1 MDGHKILGH
10 VRPAWV
16 VVAVVAAAGLV
27 ALGVP
32 LVALLFI
39 GVLLLCPL
47 MMLGMHGGEHRQ
59 ATHDETWS
67 GSGAPHAGAETR
79 DQVSPLARHS
89 SAGGGPR

>member
-1 MDGHKILGH
+1 MDGHGAFGKI
-10 VRPAWV
+10 RPAWIGV
-16 VVAVVAAAGLV
+16 AIVAVGVMA

-47 MMLGMHGGEHRQ
+47 MMVGMHGGEHDQ
-59 ATHDETWS
+59 ATHDDTWS
-67 GSGAPHAGAETR
+67 GSAAPHAGAETR

>member
-1 MDGHKILGH
+1 MDGHKVLGN
-10 VRPAWV
+10 VKPAWV
-16 VVAVVAAAGLV
+16 VVAVVAAAGLG

-47 MMLGMHGGEHRQ
+47 MMLGMHGGGHGQ

-89 SAGGGPR
+89 SPGGGPR